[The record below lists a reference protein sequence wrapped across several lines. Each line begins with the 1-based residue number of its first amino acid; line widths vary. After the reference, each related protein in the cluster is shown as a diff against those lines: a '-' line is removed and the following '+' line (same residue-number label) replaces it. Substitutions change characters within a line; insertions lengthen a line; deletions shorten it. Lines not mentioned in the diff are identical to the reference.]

1 VAIVGGA
8 MYRPAVADDAVY
20 VVGTSPYRLYAI
32 RR

>member
-20 VVGTSPYRLYAI
+20 VGTSPYRLYAI